1 MARCFVSIGAAA
13 CVAGSA
19 MATVTLWNNGPL
31 VTNPGA
37 GAGGADVSQVWAG
50 QGLFGASFS
59 QPAYSRAENFTVSGG
74 GWNISSMTFFG
85 YQTGSGNS
93 STITGLYAQIWN
105 GDPRSGG
112 TVVWGNMTTSIMS
125 STAWTGIYRTD
136 ATLSTTNRPIM
147 DIVANGL
154 NVSLA
159 DGQYWIEFAATGSSP
174 SGPWVPLVSSP
185 SAAVIGDSLLYTVS
199 STSWSEQIA
208 NTNGQGFELP
218 FILSGTAAV
227 PGSGVIALG
236 LVGLAGSR
244 RRR

>member
-1 MARCFVSIGAAA
+1 MARCFVSIGAVV
-13 CVAGSA
+13 CMTGSA

-37 GAGGADVSQVWAG
+37 GAGGADVSAVWPG
-50 QGLFGASFS
+50 QSTGVNFNNAFY
-59 QPAYSRAENFTVSGG
+59 ARADNFTVSGG

-85 YQTGSGNS
+85 FQTGSGNS
-93 STITGLYAQIWN
+93 STITGLYARIWN
-105 GDPRSGG
+105 GDPMSGG
-112 TVVWGNMTTSIMS
+112 TVVWGNMTTNIMS

-136 ATLSTTNRPIM
+136 ATSLSNTDRPIM

-159 DGQYWIEFAATGSSP
+159 DGQYWIEYAATGSTS
-174 SGPWVPLVSSP
+174 SGPWVPLVSSS
-185 SAAVIGDSLLYTVS
+185 SAAVIGDSLLYDVTS
-199 STSWSEQIA
+199 STWS
-208 NTNGQGFELP
+208 QGISSGNNQGYELP
-218 FILSGTAAV
+218 FILNGTAAV
-227 PGSGVIALG
+227 PGSAVFALG